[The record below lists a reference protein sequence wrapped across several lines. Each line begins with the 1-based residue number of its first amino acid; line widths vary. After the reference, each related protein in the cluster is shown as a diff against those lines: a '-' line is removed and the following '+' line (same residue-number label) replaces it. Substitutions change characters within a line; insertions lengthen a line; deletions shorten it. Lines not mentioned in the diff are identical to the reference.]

1 MVCYIVINNFF
12 VSLQISD
19 GSYSLSQNTLR
30 LNKRVQE
37 MNPIFMESLIDD
49 FINFSNAIAN
59 FLGFFVVFF
68 LQGRLSTR
76 LCVHSIS

>member
-37 MNPIFMESLIDD
+37 MNPIFHGK
-49 FINFSNAIAN
+49 SN
-59 FLGFFVVFF
+59 
-68 LQGRLSTR
+68 
-76 LCVHSIS
+76 

>member
-1 MVCYIVINNFF
+1 MEEVYSKSEFPESIFEKKDLIEEFSSHMVCYIVINNFF

-37 MNPIFMESLIDD
+37 MNPIFHGK
-49 FINFSNAIAN
+49 SN
-59 FLGFFVVFF
+59 
-68 LQGRLSTR
+68 
-76 LCVHSIS
+76 